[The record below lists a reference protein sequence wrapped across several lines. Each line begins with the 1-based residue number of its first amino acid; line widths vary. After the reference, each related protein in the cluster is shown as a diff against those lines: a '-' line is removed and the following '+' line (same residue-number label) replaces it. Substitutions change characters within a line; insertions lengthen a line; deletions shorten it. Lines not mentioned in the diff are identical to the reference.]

1 MNDELI
7 SVIIPV
13 YNVEQ
18 YLDRCVQSVLNQTY
32 RNLEILLVDDGSPD
46 RCPQMCD
53 EYARQDSRVKVI
65 HKENGGLSSARN
77 AGLEI
82 VTGNY
87 IGFVDSDDY
96 IASDMYEILLKCI
109 NNYDA
114 DIAMCDYTRKS
125 HTLEKDKT
133 DFETECRNMKLYAEH
148 DIDMLFFRTHGEK
161 SFYSVWNRI
170 YKRDIVKDIYFIENM
185 INEDVLFTYEIY
197 KKANK
202 IAFLPSKKYLYYK
215 NPQGITR
222 SKLQKKDLSLIEI
235 WNEIV
240 RREQNS
246 ENEKYAEINRKRV
259 IYTLYVKKIIYGAN
273 KDISKTMLRQWKN
286 EIISNKEEISSVLDW
301 KRKVILWL
309 ITMNRYL

>member
-1 MNDELI
+1 MNDDLI

-32 RNLEILLVDDGSPD
+32 RNLEIILVDDGSPD

-53 EYARQDSRVKVI
+53 EYARLDSRIRVI
-65 HKENGGLSSARN
+65 HKENGGQSSARN
-77 AGLEI
+77 RGLN
-82 VTGNY
+82 VASGNY

-96 IASDMYEILLKCI
+96 IASDMYEMLLKCI

-125 HTLEKDKT
+125 NTLEKDKT
-133 DFETECRNMKLYAEH
+133 DFETECRNIKLYTAH

-170 YKRDIVKDIYFIENM
+170 YKRDMVKNIYFIENL

-202 IAFLPSKKYLYYK
+202 IAFLPSKKYMYYK

-222 SKLQKKDLSLIEI
+222 SKLQKKDLALLDI
-235 WNEIV
+235 WDEIV
-240 RREQNS
+240 RREQNP
-246 ENEKYAEINRKRV
+246 ENKKLAEINRKRA
-259 IYTLYVKKIIYGAN
+259 IFTLYVKRIIHGSN
-273 KDISKTMLRQWKN
+273 NDISDNILQQWKN
-286 EIISNKEEISSVLDW
+286 EIINYKEEIRSVLDW
-301 KRKVILWL
+301 KRKVLLWL
-309 ITMNRYL
+309 ITINRHL